1 MSHIVR
7 IISKS
12 ERKKH
17 VEYELV
23 FTCVGK
29 DDGSGFGFPCK
40 KDGTLIHDEN
50 YDCWIK
56 NYNYCI
62 AHPEEFE
69 AEGVKEIL
77 WWYTEP
83 THAKCS
89 CGYEVILDGDT
100 YCTGCGQLY
109 NGFGQALKDPSEW
122 EENDYDDEW

>member
-89 CGYEVILDGDT
+89 CGYEVILDGIRIVLDADSCIT
-100 YCTGCGQLY
+100 DLD
-109 NGFGQALKDPSEW
+109 KR
-122 EENDYDDEW
+122 